1 MRNRHC
7 SRKKVTILSKSIKG
21 NCLYNSPI
29 ENFFGILKQAMF
41 YGETFESYDE
51 LVNEINKYVEYY
63 NFVRKK
69 RKLKSKTPVEYR
81 NLALIKVT

>member
-1 MRNRHC
+1 M
-7 SRKKVTILSKSIKG
+7 
-21 NCLYNSPI
+21 
-29 ENFFGILKQAMF
+29 LKQEMF